1 MSLRRA
7 FWLLPEL
14 AMLAAC
20 GDAPDTSPGVSRAL
34 GDHRSTT
41 ISDVRYALAFDIP
54 ATQEARVRGTVSIH
68 FASSDASQPLVLD
81 FTAPEGSVLEVHAG
95 NTPVAFE
102 HVNGHVVIPAAAFTA
117 GENTV
122 EITFLAGDGALNRN
136 PAFLYTL
143 FVPDRASS
151 AFPSFD
157 QPNLK
162 AVYQLR
168 LTIPADWTAV
178 ANGSVRVDERV
189 DGRRT
194 MTFAETRPIS
204 TYLFSFAAGDFQ
216 IETAER
222 AGRTMNMYHRETD
235 SARVARNRDAIFDL
249 HETAVTWLE
258 EYTGIPYPFEK
269 FDFVAIPSFQYGGME
284 HVGAILYRA
293 ASLFHDEAATQN
305 QKLGRASLIAHETA
319 HMWFGNLVTMD
330 WFDDVWMKEVF
341 ANFMAAKI
349 VNPSF
354 PEINH
359 DLRFYLAHYASAY
372 GIDRTEGAN
381 PIRQVLEN
389 QREAGS
395 LYGAIIYQKA
405 PIVMRHLERMIGEES
420 FRDGLRE
427 YLMTH
432 QYGNATW
439 PDLIAI
445 LDARSERD
453 LRTWSR
459 VWVEAP
465 GRPTIAAEPIE
476 SEGRITG
483 ISVTQSDPRG
493 RGLLWNQETEIL
505 VRTEGGTE
513 SVPVTIEA
521 DQQIG
526 LLATPGTAFGFALP
540 GADGVSYAH
549 FELDETSREVLLD
562 AFATIDDPIH
572 RAAAWSALSESML
585 AGDIAPASLL
595 ALVIRTVSDEPNEL
609 VSGRLLGSVSSMFWR
624 YLEPERRAA
633 FASDLEA
640 ILWRGVEEADG
651 MSRRATFFNTY
662 VSVAFTP
669 VAIERLRRIWEN
681 ETDLPGLPLSE
692 RNFTSIAQALAVR
705 EVLDWDRVLETQR
718 NRISNPD
725 RRARFTF
732 VMPALSA
739 DSALRDSVFNSFA
752 HPANRTHEPWVLE
765 AMRFLNHPLRAPSAE
780 HYIYPGLEL
789 VEEIQVTGDIFFPL
803 RWLNSLLGG
812 HRSKAAAVTVRRFLD
827 ERPRYPARLRGK
839 VLQAS
844 DGLFRISGL
853 ARLDG

>member
-1 MSLRRA
+1 
-7 FWLLPEL
+7 
-14 AMLAAC
+14 MLAAC
-20 GDAPDTSPGVSRAL
+20 GDAPDTAPGVSMAL
-34 GDHRSTT
+34 GQHRSETL
-41 ISDVRYALAFDIP
+41 SGVRYELTFDIP
-54 ATQEARVRGTVSIH
+54 ATQDARVRGTASIH

-95 NTPVAFE
+95 NASVAFE
-102 HVNGHVVIPAAAFTA
+102 HVNGHVVIPAAALTA

-122 EITFLAGDGALNRN
+122 EIAFLAGDGALNRN
-136 PAFLYTL
+136 PEFLYTL

-162 AVYQLR
+162 AVYQLT
-168 LTIPADWTAV
+168 LTIPAHWTAV
-178 ANGSVRVDERV
+178 ANGSLQANETVG
-189 DGRRT
+189 GRRT
-194 MTFAETRPIS
+194 TTFAETRPIP

-222 AGRTMNMYHRETD
+222 AGRAMNMYHRETD

-249 HETAVTWLE
+249 HETALTWLE
-258 EYTGIPYPFEK
+258 EYTGISYPFEK

-305 QKLGRASLIAHETA
+305 QMLGRASLIAHETA

-330 WFDDVWMKEVF
+330 WFNDVWMKEVF

-354 PEINH
+354 PEVNH
-359 DLRFYLAHYASAY
+359 DLRFYLAHHASAY

-405 PIVMRHLERMIGEES
+405 PIVMRHLERMIGEEH

-427 YLMTH
+427 YLVTH

-453 LRTWSR
+453 LREWSR
-459 VWVEAP
+459 VWVEEP
-465 GRPTIAAEPIE
+465 GRPTIAAQPIE
-476 SEGRITG
+476 SDGRITG
-483 ISVTQSDPRG
+483 ISVVQSDPRG
-493 RGLLWNQETEIL
+493 RGLRWNQETELL

-513 SVPVTIEA
+513 SLPVVIEA
-521 DQQIG
+521 DQQIVP
-526 LLATPGTAFGFALP
+526 LAAPQVTVDFAVPGV
-540 GADGVSYAH
+540 DGVSYAH
-549 FELDETSREVLLD
+549 FELDEASRNALLD
-562 AFATIDDPIH
+562 AFATIVDPIH

-585 AGDIAPASLL
+585 AGDIAPDSLI
-595 ALVIRTVSDEPNEL
+595 ALVIRTVSNEPNEL

-624 YLEPERRAA
+624 YLEPERRTA
-633 FASDLEA
+633 FAPDLEA

-651 MSRRATFFNTY
+651 MSRKAAFFNTY
-662 VSVAFTP
+662 VSVAFTSD
-669 VAIERLRRIWEN
+669 AIERLRHIWES
-681 ETDLPGLPLSE
+681 ERALSGLPLSE

-705 EVLDWDRVLETQR
+705 EVPGWDAILETQSD
-718 NRISNPD
+718 RISNPD

-739 DSALRDSVFNSFA
+739 DSAVRDSVFDSLA
-752 HPANRTHEPWVLE
+752 DPANRTHEPWVLE
-765 AMRFLNHPLRAPSAE
+765 AMRFLNHPLRAPATE

-789 VEEIQVTGDIFFPL
+789 VEEIQTTGDIFFPL

-812 HRSKAAAVTVRRFLD
+812 YRSKTAAATVRRFLD
-827 ERPRYPARLRGK
+827 ERPRYPERLRGK
-839 VLQAS
+839 ILQAS
-844 DGLFRISGL
+844 DDLFLITGL